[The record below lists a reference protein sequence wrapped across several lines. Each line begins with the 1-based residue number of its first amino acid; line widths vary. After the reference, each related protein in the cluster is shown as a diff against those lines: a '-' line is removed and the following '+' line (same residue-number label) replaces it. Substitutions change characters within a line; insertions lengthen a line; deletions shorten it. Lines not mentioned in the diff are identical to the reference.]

1 MARTDAGRQLTE
13 GHRRRQLAIRS
24 RALQEFLVLT
34 RLWDVADP
42 QSFNRLVE
50 ASIPFVQARHG
61 TSAAEA
67 ARYFEAFHLAEAQT
81 GAPTVVLPEPP
92 ARDKIA
98 ASLYATGQAQ
108 ARRALQS
115 GLGVAAVRAN
125 TLVTMSGAV
134 TRNVLDGGRQTLIN
148 STERGERLI
157 GWMRITGPKPCAFCA
172 MLASR
177 GPVYTSGSAAVRVGR
192 TGSDPNATGRVR
204 GTRARDESFHDNC
217 VCTAE
222 PITRD
227 APSWRE
233 QYPDAAQYDR
243 LWRKAQAEAEAAG
256 DLQRGTSNDALNAF
270 RRAMGDQLTPVA

>member
-42 QSFNRLVE
+42 ESFNRLVE

-67 ARYFEAFHLAEAQT
+67 ARYFEAFHLAEGQT
-81 GAPTVVLPEPP
+81 GTAAVVLPDPP

-98 ASLYATGQAQ
+98 TSLYATGQAQ

-115 GLGVAAVRAN
+115 GFGVDAVRAN
-125 TLVTMSGAV
+125 TIVTMSGAV
-134 TRNVLDGGRQTLIN
+134 TRNVLDGGRQTLIS
-148 STERGERLI
+148 STERDDGLI
-157 GWMRITGPKPCAFCA
+157 GWMRITGSKPCPFCA

-177 GPVYTSGSAAVRVGR
+177 GPVYTSGSSALRVGR
-192 TGSDPNATGRVR
+192 PGAAATGRVR
-204 GTRARDESFHDNC
+204 GRRARDESFHDNC
-217 VCTAE
+217 VCVAE
-222 PITRD
+222 PITRG

-243 LWRKAQAEAEAAG
+243 LWRKAQAEADAAG
-256 DLQRGTSNDALNAF
+256 ELQRGTSNDALNAF